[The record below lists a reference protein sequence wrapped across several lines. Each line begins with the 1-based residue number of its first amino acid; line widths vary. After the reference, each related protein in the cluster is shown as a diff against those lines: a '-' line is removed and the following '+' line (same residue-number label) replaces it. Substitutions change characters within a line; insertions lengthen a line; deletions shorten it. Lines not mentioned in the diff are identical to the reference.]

1 MITLTQKEFDLLEE
15 TAKHIAT
22 DDKPFKVVSVKNGA
36 IAGLTSQGLVDSR
49 PKGNNALMLEL
60 AVTQLGY
67 QVVNNEIAH
76 EITTGGEHSHT
87 NENSTKEEQK
97 MEAIQ
102 NSAELAEAKEVAQAP
117 ASYVYQLEDDIPIPE
132 IVQSRKPRENTMPLD
147 RMNVGQSFLV
157 PFKDGEDQHK
167 GRKRVA
173 ATVSQTRKRKFGAD
187 STTQFITVIVENGY
201 RVWRKA

>member
-36 IAGLTSQGLVDSR
+36 VAGLTSQGLVDSR

-76 EITTGGEHSHT
+76 EITTGGEHSHA
-87 NENSTKEEQK
+87 NENSTKEDNK
-97 MEAIQ
+97 MEATQ
-102 NSAELAEAKEVAQAP
+102 NSAELAEAKEVAQP
-117 ASYVYQLEDDIPIPE
+117 AGYVYQLEDDIPIPE
-132 IVQSRKPRENTMPLD
+132 IVQTRKPRENTMPLE

-173 ATVSQTRKRKFGAD
+173 ATVSQTRKRKLGAD
-187 STTQFITVIVENGY
+187 STAQFITVIVENGY